1 MAFEYKRKVYIRTG
15 FGDKCDARWGRFKP
29 NQRLNE
35 DQSPLPFVIEKKRT
49 YEEKPELG
57 QSRSHTVWILQ
68 PGAGLEKRQC
78 SLQLCFS
85 CEGPKPKPA
94 IVFRGKGCIS
104 NDEREAYH
112 QGIDVY
118 FQANAWV
125 DTAVAVDWAN
135 CTLRKSTE

>member
-49 YEEKPELG
+49 YEETPELG

-68 PGAGLEKRQC
+68 PGAGLEKLVRQRSYWRRRGEYIQRRVC
-78 SLQLCFS
+78 FINTQSSLHESVVFS
-85 CEGPKPKPA
+85 VCA
-94 IVFRGKGCIS
+94 CL
-104 NDEREAYH
+104 
-112 QGIDVY
+112 
-118 FQANAWV
+118 ANA
-125 DTAVAVDWAN
+125 A
-135 CTLRKSTE
+135 